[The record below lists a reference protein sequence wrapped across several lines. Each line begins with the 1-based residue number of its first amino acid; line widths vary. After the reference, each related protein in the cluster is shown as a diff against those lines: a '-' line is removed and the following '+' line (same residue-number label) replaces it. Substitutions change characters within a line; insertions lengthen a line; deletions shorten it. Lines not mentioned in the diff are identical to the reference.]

1 MTNDRLTDFVGLR
14 EAVDEVEGILHVA
27 VQLLVIRSLQH
38 AARIDRQGFILRQR
52 GAKLIEHLA
61 IGFFDQIVG
70 MLEVFLKT
78 EASEIIVVFKG
89 ETQRVHFLVAAPAVG
104 IASANLHALAERLF
118 LVRMNHGIDRDR
130 NVGNGAG
137 QELFPDPFTPVDR
150 VGLEVLGMSNEP
162 GRMGQDPFAVGNLR
176 RLVGGIVPGPPVE
189 VPVGRDLFAAH
200 LLSGPAEHR
209 ATVPEAHP
217 VFHIRQSA
225 GLALAKVQFKAVHH
239 LLQLPENLRVIPF
252 LLALEFPVLSQ
263 ESLVRGDVFR
273 LPFLPV
279 GVFEFVVN
287 AFQGIGRGRHRLVVA
302 VVKNVELV
310 GGQQFFKDPLV
321 LLEKMFNQHVRLF
334 DQSADG
340 LFVATGSKAAIV
352 LEDLEGLGIA
362 EEVTE
367 EPQLPDRLVRHTG
380 VEVGRLYPFIDDR
393 PSVAA
398 LEHPAD
404 FTFVVLAGLEASIL
418 NRFRQL
424 LIRTGI
430 GQRVGEG
437 VTRIPRRHHSPTMF
451 IRGTRAKFVA
461 VGKLGVQDQ
470 GLDQLGHGLLP
481 PDLGHEQ
488 FEQFPVLGP
497 LRFTRRTLQNP
508 GIQLIDQG
516 LDPGVIRTRG
526 RLTLLLEGRSPIGHT
541 LFNDRLVAVTLLAM
555 LLDRRRDHS
564 HLLIVQRLVCRRR
577 TTFPRFAIN
586 QLHVPVIPEH
596 LHHGDP
602 VLNAIGGDALPDP
615 VAFGLQ
621 NDLLVV

>member
-1 MTNDRLTDFVGLR
+1 M
-14 EAVDEVEGILHVA
+14 
-27 VQLLVIRSLQH
+27 
-38 AARIDRQGFILRQR
+38 
-52 GAKLIEHLA
+52 
-61 IGFFDQIVG
+61 
-70 MLEVFLKT
+70 
-78 EASEIIVVFKG
+78 
-89 ETQRVHFLVAAPAVG
+89 
-104 IASANLHALAERLF
+104 
-118 LVRMNHGIDRDR
+118 
-130 NVGNGAG
+130 
-137 QELFPDPFTPVDR
+137 
-150 VGLEVLGMSNEP
+150 
-162 GRMGQDPFAVGNLR
+162 
-176 RLVGGIVPGPPVE
+176 
-189 VPVGRDLFAAH
+189 
-200 LLSGPAEHR
+200 
-209 ATVPEAHP
+209 
-217 VFHIRQSA
+217 
-225 GLALAKVQFKAVHH
+225 
-239 LLQLPENLRVIPF
+239 
-252 LLALEFPVLSQ
+252 
-263 ESLVRGDVFR
+263 
-273 LPFLPV
+273 
-279 GVFEFVVN
+279 
-287 AFQGIGRGRHRLVVA
+287 
-302 VVKNVELV
+302 
-310 GGQQFFKDPLV
+310 
-321 LLEKMFNQHVRLF
+321 
-334 DQSADG
+334 
-340 LFVATGSKAAIV
+340 
-352 LEDLEGLGIA
+352 
-362 EEVTE
+362 
-367 EPQLPDRLVRHTG
+367 VRHTG

-418 NRFRQL
+418 NSFRQL
-424 LIRTGI
+424 LIGAGI
-430 GQRVGEG
+430 GQRVSESI
-437 VTRIPRRHHSPTMF
+437 TRIPRRHHSPTMF

-526 RLTLLLEGRSPIGHT
+526 RLTLLLEGRGPIGHT

-564 HLLIVQRLVCRRR
+564 HLLIVQGAILRRR